1 MIRVILTDIE
11 GTTSSIAFVHEV
23 LFPYAAEHMAEFVR
37 EGHHSALDQGTL
49 DQGALDQGTLDLSAQ
64 LDAVAEASGVKRDD
78 IDGLVNVLLDWIRE
92 DRKENSLKALQ
103 GMLWQ
108 KGYQEGAFKGHV
120 YADAADYLQ
129 RWHDRGLR
137 LFVYSSG
144 SVKAQK
150 LIFGF
155 SEAGDL
161 TPFFSGYFDTRVGAK
176 REPEAY
182 RTIVNELGVEA
193 GTVLF
198 LSDVE
203 GELEAA
209 ESVGMKTV
217 WLVRDGER
225 PDTKRPV
232 AENFTEVDAI
242 LQAR

>member
-23 LFPYAAEHMAEFVR
+23 LFPYAADHMADFIR
-37 EGHHSALDQGTL
+37 DGHQSTL
-49 DQGALDQGTLDLSAQ
+49 EISEQ
-64 LDAVAEASGVKRDD
+64 LDAVAEASGVDRQDVE
-78 IDGLVNVLLDWIRE
+78 GLIKVLLDWIRR
-92 DRKENSLKALQ
+92 DRKEPSLKALQ

-108 KGYQEGAFKGHV
+108 KGYQQGAFKGHV
-120 YADAADYLQ
+120 YDDAADYLQ

-182 RTIVNELGVEA
+182 QTILNELGVEA
-193 GTVLF
+193 DTVLF

-203 GELEAA
+203 AELEAA
-209 ESVGMKTV
+209 ESAGMKTV
-217 WLVRDGER
+217 WVVREGNR
-225 PDTKRPV
+225 PDSDRPV
-232 AENFTEVDAI
+232 ASDFAEVDA
-242 LQAR
+242 LLRER

>member
-11 GTTSSIAFVHEV
+11 GTTSSISFVHET
-23 LFPYAAEHMAEFVR
+23 LFPYAADHMAEFVR
-37 EGHHSALDQGTL
+37 EDRQSTL
-49 DQGALDQGTLDLSAQ
+49 EISEQ
-64 LDAVAEASGVKRDD
+64 LDEVAKVSGVERDD
-78 IDGLVNVLLDWIRE
+78 IEGLIDVLLGWIRE
-92 DRKENSLKALQ
+92 DRKETSLKALQ

-120 YADAADYLQ
+120 YPDAADYLQ
-129 RWHDRGLR
+129 RWHDHGLR

-161 TPFFSGYFDTRVGAK
+161 TPFFSGYFDIRVGGK
-176 REPEAY
+176 KEPEAY
-182 RTIVNELGVEA
+182 RTILAELGVEA

-203 GELEAA
+203 AELEAA
-209 ESVGMKTV
+209 EAAGMKTV
-217 WLVRDGER
+217 WLVRDGDR
-225 PDTKRPV
+225 PETSRPV
-232 AENFTEVDAI
+232 AADFAEVDALI
-242 LQAR
+242 RAR

>member
-11 GTTSSIAFVHEV
+11 GTTSSISFVHEV
-23 LFPYAAEHMAEFVR
+23 LFPYAEEHMAEFVR
-37 EGHHSALDQGTL
+37 EGHPNTMEISE
-49 DQGALDQGTLDLSAQ
+49 Q
-64 LDAVAEASGVKRDD
+64 LDAVSDVSGVDRDD
-78 IDGLVNVLLDWIRE
+78 IEGLIEVLLRWIQE
-92 DRKENSLKALQ
+92 DRKETSLKALQ

-108 KGYQEGAFKGHV
+108 RGYQEGAFKGHV

-161 TPFFSGYFDTRVGAK
+161 TPFFSGYFDTRVGGK
-176 REPEAY
+176 KDPEAY
-182 RTIVNELGVEA
+182 RTILNELGVEA

-203 GELEAA
+203 AELEAA
-209 ESVGMKTV
+209 ESVGMSTV
-217 WLVRDGER
+217 WLVREGAK
-225 PDTKRPV
+225 PDTTRPV
-232 AENFTEVDAI
+232 AADFAEVDAI
-242 LQAR
+242 LKAR

>member
-11 GTTSSIAFVHEV
+11 GTTSSISFVHET
-23 LFPYAAEHMAEFVR
+23 LFPYAADHMAEFVR
-37 EGHHSALDQGTL
+37 EDRQSTL
-49 DQGALDQGTLDLSAQ
+49 EISEQ
-64 LDAVAEASGVKRDD
+64 LDEVAKVSGVERDD
-78 IDGLVNVLLDWIRE
+78 IEGLIDVLLGWIRE
-92 DRKENSLKALQ
+92 DRKETSLKALQ

-120 YADAADYLQ
+120 YPDAADYLQ
-129 RWHDRGLR
+129 RWHDHGLR

-161 TPFFSGYFDTRVGAK
+161 TPFFSGYFDTRVGGK
-176 REPEAY
+176 KEPEAY
-182 RTIVNELGVEA
+182 RTILAELGVEA

-203 GELEAA
+203 AELEAA
-209 ESVGMKTV
+209 EAAGMKTV
-217 WLVRDGER
+217 WLVRDGDR
-225 PDTKRPV
+225 PETSRPV
-232 AENFTEVDAI
+232 AADFAEVDALI
-242 LQAR
+242 RAR

>member
-11 GTTSSIAFVHEV
+11 GTTSSISFVHEV

-37 EGHHSALDQGTL
+37 EGHRSTPEIAE
-49 DQGALDQGTLDLSAQ
+49 Q
-64 LDAVAEASGVKRDD
+64 LDAVAEVSGVDRDD
-78 IDGLVNVLLDWIRE
+78 IDGLIEVLLEWIQN
-92 DRKENSLKALQ
+92 DRKETSLKALQ

-120 YADAADYLQ
+120 YEDAADYLQ
-129 RWHDRGLR
+129 RWHDRGFR

-155 SEAGDL
+155 SEQGDL
-161 TPFFSGYFDTRVGAK
+161 TPFFSGYFDTRVGGK
-176 REPEAY
+176 KEPEAY
-182 RTIVNELGVEA
+182 RTILNELGVEA

-203 GELEAA
+203 AELEAA
-209 ESVGMKTV
+209 ESAGMKTV
-217 WLVRDGER
+217 WLVRDGDR
-225 PDTKRPV
+225 PDTNRPV
-232 AENFTEVDAI
+232 AADFAEVDTI
-242 LQAR
+242 LQVR

>member
-11 GTTSSIAFVHEV
+11 GTTSSISFVHEV
-23 LFPYAAEHMAEFVR
+23 LFPYAAEHMADFVR
-37 EGHHSALDQGTL
+37 EGHQSTL
-49 DQGALDQGTLDLSAQ
+49 EISEQ
-64 LDAVAEASGVKRDD
+64 LDAVAEASGVDRGD
-78 IDGLVNVLLDWIRE
+78 IDGLIEVLLEWIRN
-92 DRKENSLKALQ
+92 DRKETPLKALQ

-129 RWHDRGLR
+129 RWHDRGYR

-161 TPFFSGYFDTRVGAK
+161 TPFFSGYFDTRVGGK
-176 REPEAY
+176 KEPEAY
-182 RTIVNELGVEA
+182 RTILNELGVEA

-203 GELEAA
+203 AELEAA
-209 ESVGMKTV
+209 ESAGMKTV
-217 WLVRDGER
+217 WLVRDGDR
-225 PDTKRPV
+225 PNTNRPV
-232 AENFTEVDAI
+232 AAAFAEVDTI